1 MPEPKRQTNFELLR
15 IVAMLLVVTMNFAWH
30 AGLPL
35 RLTDTVNAYN
45 LFGTALESL
54 CVGAVNVFVILT
66 GYFMVKAHFQFRRF
80 FRLLCQVL
88 FYTLLIP
95 LVLALWGLPLVA
107 EEEGA
112 AGAIAYI
119 LPVSTGHYWFIT
131 AYVPLYLISP
141 FLNTAFQKIPQKQL
155 GRILIIMLALYSGI
169 KSFVPF
175 SLRADDFGYGLAWF
189 VCLYLTGAYIRIYG
203 VPILDKKGRG
213 LLLYLASAA
222 MIFAGKMA
230 GYYFYGTGGL
240 SKYFF
245 EIPFHYNFLFAYLAA
260 VGLFVAFAQY
270 IIKEGRAA
278 AAIRWVAP
286 LVLGVYLLH
295 MNIDIRDSWYS
306 WTQHLFGGLW
316 SLGFVGMVGDLL
328 VTVLL
333 VFLAGI
339 AVDSLRRAIF
349 VVVEKKLVDE
359 YYAGKGG
366 KVEQ

>member
-1 MPEPKRQTNFELLR
+1 MSESKRQTNFELLR
-15 IVAMLLVVTMNFAWH
+15 IVAMLLVVTMSFVWN
-30 AGLPL
+30 AGLSL
-35 RLTDTVNAYN
+35 KLTDMVNAYN
-45 LFGTALESL
+45 LFGTALEAL
-54 CVGAVNVFVILT
+54 CVGAANAFVILT
-66 GYFMVKAHFQFRRF
+66 GYFMVKARFQFRRF

-107 EEEGA
+107 EEGTF
-112 AGAIAYI
+112 GAIAYI
-119 LPVSTGHYWFIT
+119 LPISTGHYWFIT

-141 FLNTAFQKIPQKQL
+141 FLNTAFEKIPPKQT
-155 GRILIIMLALYSGI
+155 GRILIIMLALNSGV

-175 SLRADDFGYGLAWF
+175 SLQADDIGYGFVWF

-203 VPILDKKGRG
+203 VPILEKKGRG
-213 LLLYLASAA
+213 LLLYLSSAA
-222 MIFAGKMA
+222 LIFACKMA
-230 GYYFYGTGGL
+230 GYYFYGTSGL
-240 SKYFF
+240 SKYFY
-245 EIPFHYNFLFAYLAA
+245 EIPFQYNFLFAYLAA
-260 VGLFVAFAQY
+260 VGLFAAFAQC

-278 AAIRWVAP
+278 TVIRWVAP
-286 LVLGVYLLH
+286 LVLGVYLLT
-295 MNIDIRDSWYS
+295 MNVDVRDNWYS

-316 SLGFVGMVGDLL
+316 SLGFAGMVGDLL

-339 AVDSLRRAIF
+339 LVDSFRRAIF